1 MRRFYGYLVLVVSLL
16 LIVSCNLQSF
26 VSNISSG
33 IEYSGGYEV
42 LYKVDYKDSNKTI
55 DDIANIVVNR
65 IEDAG
70 VQNAVVQ
77 SESGDLTGSEDDFI
91 RVQMSGNSETDI
103 DYVLRSVEAT
113 GRLTVS
119 TIMDGA
125 NYPELENPFEI
136 GSAKV
141 NWNQSTPYV
150 EVGIKNAKEFISF
163 VENCNKDYEEFNE
176 IYNKDSQE
184 ESSVEGIMVIWLDKL
199 DDDSY
204 IQAYENE
211 SEVKKAEIRDRVL
224 AIVPTNNFYYT
235 EKNGDYV
242 DVKLLISYYDFD
254 QVQMVG
260 ESAHTIERVINYG
273 AQDYSM
279 NRLYTHRIGA
289 SVTNIEVYD
298 QIIIWGTFVSLVA
311 ILGFLVFRFGL
322 AGFTGF
328 VAILVSMTVQLF
340 LFNFLDYTFST
351 IAAIG
356 FVASIAI
363 NTAAVILFLSKF
375 KNELYKGKSP
385 LKSYQEASKNT
396 LVNVIDATILGIAI
410 SVVGILSFSSQI
422 VSLPIV
428 LCIGLVCSLIFNRL
442 IMRFAMWWLTNNS
455 LANNKPIIF
464 RVKTEDVPD
473 IMKMETQR
481 KFAPLSNIDPKKK
494 GKLSALVAGISSVVC
509 ILLIAVFAII
519 PGVNVFNDAAES
531 RNYSRIE
538 ISAETVNSNYL
549 FDKKSENVKAFF
561 SEKYPDLVITNVDVN
576 VVQNV
581 VGDPSSSKENLV
593 NIGYYSITLDK
604 VIDTDDLAND
614 IAIKLNATY
623 GIEDTDLTVNV
634 VTCSPKS
641 VNYLFQS
648 AIVAAVLVGSLAIV
662 FILVRFGYIYALST
676 LATLVPTTLV
686 SLGFFAATRLPINS
700 LSLAGIAAGLLIV
713 VLAQLP
719 LYERIKKMRRESKI
733 KITTYEQRETIAIAS
748 FKETAFVS
756 LMTSMMALVAI
767 VIVALFSPLTSSVVA
782 TYGIMAITVIVG
794 AASTLF
800 LLIPVY
806 LFLQKKIS
814 FNISINREKRN
825 KKAMEKAKEANRKA
839 GAEPVEAKIPGINC

>member
-1 MRRFYGYLVLVVSLL
+1 MRRFYGYLVLIVSLL
-16 LIVSCNLQSF
+16 LVVFCNLQSQ
-26 VSNISSG
+26 VQNITSG
-33 IEYSGGYEV
+33 IEYSGGFEV
-42 LYKVDYKDSNKTI
+42 LYKVDYRDSNKTI

-77 SESGDLTGSEDDFI
+77 SESGDLTNSEDDFI

-113 GRLTVS
+113 GQLTVS
-119 TIMDGA
+119 TLMDGA

-141 NWNQSTPYV
+141 NWNESTPYV
-150 EVGIKNAKEFISF
+150 EVGIKDAKEFISF
-163 VENCNKDYEEFNE
+163 VENCNADYAEFNE
-176 IYNKDSQE
+176 KYNPDSTE
-184 ESSVEGIMVIWLDKL
+184 ESSVEGVMVIWLDKL
-199 DDDSY
+199 EDDSY
-204 IQAYENE
+204 IEAYENE
-211 SEVKKAEIRDRVL
+211 SEATKAQIRDRIL

-235 EKNGDYV
+235 EKNGEYV
-242 DVKLLISYYDFD
+242 DVKLLISYYDFE

-279 NRLYTHRIGA
+279 TRLYTQRIGA
-289 SVTNIEVYD
+289 SATNVEGYD
-298 QIIIWGTFVSLVA
+298 QIILWGTFVSLIA
-311 ILGFLVFRFGL
+311 ILAYLVIRFGL
-322 AGFTGF
+322 AGLTGF

-363 NTAAVILFLSKF
+363 NAAAVILYLSKF

-385 LKSYQEASKNT
+385 LKSNQEASKNT
-396 LVNVIDATILGIAI
+396 LVNVIDATILGLAIAI
-410 SVVGILSFSSQI
+410 VGILSFSSQI

-428 LCIGLVCSLIFNRL
+428 LCIGLVCSLIFNRI
-442 IMRFAMWWLTNNS
+442 IMTFAMWWLTNNS
-455 LANNKPIIF
+455 LANNKPSIF
-464 RVKTEDVPD
+464 RVKKDDVPD
-473 IMKMETQR
+473 IMKMEPQR
-481 KFAPLSNIDPKKK
+481 KFAPLSNVDPMKK
-494 GKLSALVAGISSVVC
+494 GKLSAMVAGISSLVC
-509 ILLIAVFAII
+509 VLLIAVFAII
-519 PGVNVFNDAAES
+519 PGVNVFNDSAES
-531 RNYSRIE
+531 KNYSRIE
-538 ISAETVNSNYL
+538 ISAETVNTNYL
-549 FDKKSENVKAFF
+549 FDKKSSNVKEFF
-561 SEKYPDLVITNVDVN
+561 NEKYPDLVITNVDVN

-581 VGDPSSSKENLV
+581 VSESSSSKENLV
-593 NIGYYSITLDK
+593 NVGYYSITLDR
-604 VIDTDDLAND
+604 VIDTDDIAND
-614 IAIKLNATY
+614 IAVKLNATY
-623 GIEDTDLTVNV
+623 GIDDTDLSVNV

-648 AIVAAVLVGSLAIV
+648 AIVAAILVGALAIA
-662 FILVRFGYIYALST
+662 FILVRFGYVYALSS
-676 LATLVPTTLV
+676 LATLVPTGLV

-719 LYERIKKMRRESKI
+719 LYERIKKMKRESKT
-733 KITTYEQRETIAIAS
+733 KITTYEQRETIALAS
-748 FKETAFVS
+748 YKETVFVS

-767 VIVALFSPLTSSVVA
+767 VIVALFSPLTSSVIA

-794 AASTLF
+794 AASTMF

-806 LFLQKKIS
+806 LFLQKKIRL
-814 FNISINREKRN
+814 NIRINREKRN
-825 KKAMEKAKEANRKA
+825 KRAMEKAKEANRKA
-839 GAEPVEAKIPGINC
+839 GAEPEESKIPGINC